1 MDLSEIEER
10 PRIVF
15 EEQIYKERKKLT
27 RLMKSQKHMHMVQ
40 NQVNIVK
47 KYRKNWVCFKI
58 LFKKRH
64 LFCITF

>member
-15 EEQIYKERKKLT
+15 KVQLYKDRKKLT
-27 RLMKSQKHMHMVQ
+27 RLMKSQKHMQMVQ

-47 KYRKNWVCFKI
+47 KYRKNMICFKI
-58 LFKKRH
+58 LFRKRH
-64 LFCITF
+64 LF